1 MFNKKLIIGA
11 LASVAACSSFAEG
24 SGLSYTYIGLA
35 YQTVEIDDEDGDGYA
50 IAGSVA
56 INDSVFLLGQYSLTA
71 SDDEFTDGTVIDDI
85 ELTQFSFGIG
95 VHEPIST
102 KTDFVASLSYV
113 DAEVDFANQS
123 ADGNGYQVSAGVR
136 AKPSDILE
144 FGASIN
150 YADIEDEGEVGY
162 SLSARI
168 FAAPKISFGLGYGS
182 ADDVD
187 AVSLDVRFDL

>member
-11 LASVAACSSFAEG
+11 LVSVAACSSFAEG
-24 SGLSYTYIGLA
+24 NGLSYTYIGLG
-35 YQTVEIDDEDGDGYA
+35 YQTGEIFDEDGDGYA
-50 IAGSVA
+50 VAGSVA
-56 INDSVFLLGQYSLTA
+56 INDSVFLLGQYSLIV
-71 SDDEFTDGTVIDDI
+71 SDDEFTIGAVIDEI

-113 DAEVDFANQS
+113 DAEVDFADQS
-123 ADGNGYQVSAGVR
+123 VNGSGYQVSAGVR

-144 FGASIN
+144 FGASID
-150 YADIEDEGEVGY
+150 YAAIQDEGEVGY
-162 SLSARI
+162 SLSARV
-168 FAAPKISFGLGYGS
+168 FTAPKLSIGLGYVS
-182 ADDVD
+182 TDYVD